1 MEDKIT
7 SGVMDRGRNK
17 IVPNYLGIRASP
29 RLAKTFLFSIFD

>member
-29 RLAKTFLFSIFD
+29 TD